1 MTHDVPLPPRTGLPT
16 SEERLRAALRYA
28 GGVPTPPG
36 AASRA
41 PHSAMI
47 TGLAA
52 LALHCFSAAPSLLDL
67 ERIDV
72 LVPELDARVPEPART
87 TAGAAAPLPAACAYT
102 SAHLVRTRILPE
114 PEQITGLPVAPVP
127 RALADAVA
135 QLSDGETVRLLLTE
149 AVRGGYCEPQPVVRE
164 LTRARLLSVPHIAD
178 AVESLLAEGRA
189 LTEGL
194 LYEMVFV
201 QGLPD
206 PCWNVE
212 LRVPGGPHL
221 GAVDAFW
228 PDHGVALEID
238 ARTPRAGAEAAW
250 DAYARK
256 RETLEQLGVD
266 VVHVTPARLRD
277 SLPQQAAVVRTAL
290 MTSCEREPAAP
301 LEVLPR

>member
-1 MTHDVPLPPRTGLPT
+1 MTHEVPLPPRTGLPT
-16 SEERLRAALRYA
+16 SEQRLHAALRYA
-28 GGVPTPPG
+28 GTDAAAPPG

-41 PHSAMI
+41 PHRAMI

-72 LVPELDARVPEPART
+72 LVPELDDSAHPGPR
-87 TAGAAAPLPAACAYT
+87 APSPAACAYT

-114 PEQITGLPVAPVP
+114 PEEITGLPVAPAP

-135 QLSDGETVRLLLTE
+135 GLTDAEDVRRLLVE
-149 AVRGGYCEPQPVVRE
+149 AVRGGHCDPQPVVRE
-164 LTRARLLSVPHIAD
+164 LTRARLLGLPHVAD
-178 AVESLLAEGRA
+178 AVDSLLAEGRA
-189 LTEGL
+189 LTEGC
-194 LYEMVFV
+194 LYALVFTH
-201 QGLPD
+201 GLPD

-212 LRVPGGPHL
+212 LRVPGGPPV
-221 GAVDAFW
+221 GAVDAYW

-256 RETLEQLGVD
+256 RETLEQLGVT
-266 VVHVTPARLRD
+266 VVHVTEAKLRD
-277 SLPQQAAVVRTAL
+277 ALAQQATVVRTAL
-290 MTSCEREPAAP
+290 MTSGEREPAAY
-301 LEVLPR
+301 LNVLPR

>member
-16 SEERLRAALRYA
+16 SEERLRAALLYA
-28 GGVPTPPG
+28 QNTAAVPPG
-36 AASRA
+36 AAVGPPRG
-41 PHSAMI
+41 AMI

-52 LALHCFSAAPSLLDL
+52 LALHCFSTAPSLLDL

-72 LVPELDARVPEPART
+72 LVPDLGEPAPA
-87 TAGAAAPLPAACAYT
+87 AGRPPLPAACAYT

-114 PEQITGLPVAPVP
+114 PEEITGLPVAPVP

-135 QLSDGETVRLLLTE
+135 QLSDVEEVRRLLTE
-149 AVRGGYCEPQPVVRE
+149 AVRGGYCEPQPVLRE
-164 LTRARLLSVPHIAD
+164 LTRARLLGLPHVAD

-189 LTEGL
+189 LAEGQLYAMVL
-194 LYEMVFV
+194 LH
-201 QGLPD
+201 GLPD

-212 LRVPGGPHL
+212 LRVPGGLHL
-221 GAVDAFW
+221 GAVDAYW

-256 RETLEQLGVD
+256 RETLEQLGVT
-266 VVHVTPARLRD
+266 VVHVTPDKLRD
-277 SLPQQAAVVRTAL
+277 ALAQQATVVRTAL
-290 MTSCEREPAAP
+290 MTSGEREPAAY
-301 LEVLPR
+301 LTVLPR